1 MIKTFNSLLVTMFGL
16 GKIKFMPG
24 TFGSLA
30 TIIILFYLFHSLNI
44 SSNTILIGWM
54 IIFIYSFYAVST
66 HIKESK
72 NKDPGEIIIDEFLGQ
87 SIPIYLYEISHG
99 TTKESDEAI
108 IYYSLFF
115 ILFRYFDIIKPILN
129 TLDEPLIEVIVL
141 DNIPPVQDSANE
153 ILSLFFINFLTIL
166 LAKFFIIKHNFLL

>member
-1 MIKTFNSLLVTMFGL
+1 MIKTFNSLLVTIFGL

-30 TIIILFYLFHSLNI
+30 TTIFLFYLFHVLNI
-44 SSNTILIGWM
+44 SANMILIGWI

-66 HIKESK
+66 HIKNNK

-99 TTKESDEAI
+99 TIKENGEAI
-108 IYYSLFF
+108 IYYGLFF
-115 ILFRYFDIIKPILN
+115 ILFRYFDIMKPFPVIFFDKNFKNSFGVIMDDICAGLYVVL
-129 TLDEPLIEVIVL
+129 TLVC
-141 DNIPPVQDSANE
+141 
-153 ILSLFFINFLTIL
+153 FM
-166 LAKFFIIKHNFLL
+166 IIKSYVL

>member
-1 MIKTFNSLLVTMFGL
+1 MIKSFNSLLVTMFGL

-30 TIIILFYLFHSLNI
+30 TTIILFYLFHSLNM
-44 SSNTILIGWM
+44 SSNIILIGLI

-66 HIKESK
+66 HTESTK

-99 TTKESDEAI
+99 THKESDEAI
-108 IYYSLFF
+108 VFYALFF
-115 ILFRYFDIIKPILN
+115 ILFRYFDIMKPFPVN
-129 TLDEPLIEVIVL
+129 FFDKNFKNSFGVIMDDICAGLYVVL
-141 DNIPPVQDSANE
+141 TVVCFMVVKSYV
-153 ILSLFFINFLTIL
+153 L
-166 LAKFFIIKHNFLL
+166 

>member
-30 TIIILFYLFHSLNI
+30 TTIFLFYLFHNLGTSPNI
-44 SSNTILIGWM
+44 ILIGWI

-66 HIKESK
+66 HTKDNK

-99 TTKESDEAI
+99 TTKEADEAI
-108 IYYSLFF
+108 VYYSLFF
-115 ILFRYFDIIKPILN
+115 ILFRYFDIMKPFPVSYFDKNFKNSFGVIMDDICAGFYVVL
-129 TLDEPLIEVIVL
+129 TLVC
-141 DNIPPVQDSANE
+141 
-153 ILSLFFINFLTIL
+153 FM
-166 LAKFFIIKHNFLL
+166 IIKSYIL

>member
-54 IIFIYSFYAVST
+54 IIFIYSFYAVSA

-115 ILFRYFDIIKPILN
+115 ILFRYFDIIKPFPVSFFDKNFKNSFGVIMDDICAGLYVVL
-129 TLDEPLIEVIVL
+129 TLICFMIVKSYVL
-141 DNIPPVQDSANE
+141 
-153 ILSLFFINFLTIL
+153 
-166 LAKFFIIKHNFLL
+166 

>member
-99 TTKESDEAI
+99 TTKENDEAI
-108 IYYSLFF
+108 IYYTLFF
-115 ILFRYFDIIKPILN
+115 ILFRYFDIIKPFPVSFFDKNFKNSFGVIMDDVCAGLYVVL
-129 TLDEPLIEVIVL
+129 TLICFMIVKSYVL
-141 DNIPPVQDSANE
+141 
-153 ILSLFFINFLTIL
+153 
-166 LAKFFIIKHNFLL
+166 

>member
-1 MIKTFNSLLVTMFGL
+1 MIKTFNSILVTLFGL

-30 TIIILFYLFHSLNI
+30 TTAFLFYLFHSLNI
-44 SSNTILIGWM
+44 SSNIILISLI

-66 HIKESK
+66 HTESSK

-99 TTKESDEAI
+99 TVKESDEAI
-108 IYYSLFF
+108 LYYALFF
-115 ILFRYFDIIKPILN
+115 ILFRYFDIMKPFPINYFDKNFKNSFGVIMDDICAGLYVVLTVVCFMVIKSYIL
-129 TLDEPLIEVIVL
+129 
-141 DNIPPVQDSANE
+141 Q
-153 ILSLFFINFLTIL
+153 
-166 LAKFFIIKHNFLL
+166 